1 MEETMASPMFTD
13 ILNFLALGLSIVLL
27 FVVAYLWSSN
37 SNKTAQIE
45 TIQSELQRLKR
56 KVSTLEAK
64 VNELREPTVV
74 SEVQQID
81 PFGLDLSDNRPLNIS
96 PAATVEPWRDMVE
109 EYNELAEQMAAPG
122 QLKKCERFVQDYK
135 LKILTYGGAMTFR
148 PAIDVKDSSY
158 WAFKCSGSGNEFAVI
173 PNPMNPCDEDLHEHG
188 GLKEIFALNYQ
199 SGVYRKYSIKL
210 PAIFVQDPARGWQI
224 KNPGVVNLE
233 RK

>member
-1 MEETMASPMFTD
+1 MEETMASPMFAD

-27 FVVAYLWSSN
+27 FATAYLWSSN
-37 SNKTAQIE
+37 TAKTSQLE

-74 SEVQQID
+74 SEAQQID

-122 QLKKCERFVQDYK
+122 QLKKCERFVQDNK

-158 WAFKCSGSGNEFAVI
+158 WAFRCSGNEFAVI

-199 SGVYRKYSIKL
+199 SGVYRKYSVKL
-210 PAIFVQDPARGWQI
+210 PAIFVQDPTRGWQL